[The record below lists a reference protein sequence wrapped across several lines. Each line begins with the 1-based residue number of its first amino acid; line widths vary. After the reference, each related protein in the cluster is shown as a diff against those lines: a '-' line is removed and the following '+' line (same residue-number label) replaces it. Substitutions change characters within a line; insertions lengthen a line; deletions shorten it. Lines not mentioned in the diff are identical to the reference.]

1 MYIQCLETYPVVSER
16 GKKIHVPRSVA
27 EVAIYRGEAVAAPRP
42 NYGTPEWMA
51 ERAAADANRP
61 LSAGDVNPSVDGV
74 QWGVLDRDMS
84 LYSIVR
90 VIKRVGSDLTYYK
103 TPPAEAPL
111 SIHRQ
116 YHELARTEE
125 GAARVAI
132 EAAKAAQYAQHSA
145 EKLGTLAVIY
155 KG

>member
-27 EVAIYRGEAVAAPRP
+27 EVAIYRGEATLAPRP

-51 ERAAADANRP
+51 ERAAEDANRP
-61 LSAGDVNPSVDGV
+61 LAAGDVNPGV
-74 QWGVLDRDMS
+74 VGTCWGVIDRDMS

-90 VIKRVGSDLTYYK
+90 VIKRCGSDLTYYR
-103 TPPAEAPL
+103 TPPPEAPL

-116 YHELARTEE
+116 YHDLARTEPD
-125 GAARVAI
+125 AACVAL
-132 EAAKAAQYAQHSA
+132 EVAKAAQLARQSA
-145 EKLGTLAVIY
+145 EKQGTRDVIW
-155 KG
+155 KS